1 MLAWIQAHIAVILIC
16 VALVAVLALAVWS
29 LVRDKKRGKSSC
41 GANCAH
47 CAMAG
52 KCHGGQGNA
61 RHEDHQKD

>member
-29 LVRDKKRGKSSC
+29 LVRDKKRGRSSC

-52 KCHGGQGNA
+52 KCHGGQGDA
-61 RHEDHQKD
+61 RPEEHQKD

>member
-52 KCHGGQGNA
+52 KCHGGGETNA
-61 RHEDHQKD
+61 QEE

>member
-52 KCHGGQGNA
+52 KCHGGQGDA
-61 RHEDHQKD
+61 GSEDHSI

>member
-29 LVRDKKRGKSSC
+29 LVRDKKRGRSSC

-52 KCHGGQGNA
+52 KCHGGGETNA
-61 RHEDHQKD
+61 QEE